1 MLRQL
6 LGIEANNTT
15 GCKNLP
21 CYLIYSSTYSSYFF
35 FHKSPH
41 PWARIYITAYAS
53 SQVPGHQLTL
63 HTSGQRLLT
72 LQRQNTQH
80 KQPRDRNKEKENPF
94 VLPLS
99 LPQPLCTCLGSG
111 RGHRTS
117 IPTTGITSVQSQ
129 ACQGAAQTTLT
140 LTASDP
146 CQRRTDMQQPMGMRA
161 VRQHVRPE

>member
-1 MLRQL
+1 MGQDLHHSLCQQPSSWAPVDIAHIRAEAPDLAKAKHTAQATKRQEQ
-6 LGIEANNTT
+6 GE
-15 GCKNLP
+15 G
-21 CYLIYSSTYSSYFF
+21 
-35 FHKSPH
+35 KS
-41 PWARIYITAYAS
+41 
-53 SQVPGHQLTL
+53 
-63 HTSGQRLLT
+63 
-72 LQRQNTQH
+72 
-80 KQPRDRNKEKENPF
+80 F